1 MVHGFILT
9 RQWTETAEG
18 QSLVFWAAT
27 CEGPV
32 RITMEDQESIFFLP
46 DNLILRAEN
55 ILKGVVSWRHQ
66 LIKLKDFQGT
76 PVHAC
81 YFRNQRDLNVAR
93 SKLSAKQIAALEADV
108 RPTDRFLMERFIN
121 GALSITGTSIE

>member
-1 MVHGFILT
+1 
-9 RQWTETAEG
+9 
-18 QSLVFWAAT
+18 
-27 CEGPV
+27 
-32 RITMEDQESIFFLP
+32 MEDQESIFFLP

-66 LIKLKDFQGT
+66 LIKLKDFQST

-93 SKLSAKQIAALEADV
+93 SKLSAKQIVALEADV

-121 GALSITGTSIE
+121 GALSISGTSIQEGVDSPTGVSAYQSF

>member
-1 MVHGFILT
+1 
-9 RQWTETAEG
+9 
-18 QSLVFWAAT
+18 
-27 CEGPV
+27 
-32 RITMEDQESIFFLP
+32 MEDQESIFFLP

-121 GALSITGTSIE
+121 